1 MPSHFV
7 AHWHSVSDILLSDE
21 QTSCKSWNCFEVG
34 WVGLL
39 SVESLR
45 IVKTKVYQEILSKPL
60 YSQVSSTML
69 SWSHFMLKRIQISNC
84 IGLEIHIFGNFLQT
98 VRRLLLQTCSQSRLR
113 RWGETLGWPSRTWLS
128 SQRCSPSSNL
138 ALNIQRYVI
147 AMYST
152 VNWCLKDRSMFEALH
167 ATCRAMQSRLVEL
180 IDQVC
185 FFKSITLLCFIS
197 HPTPGGGW

>member
-7 AHWHSVSDILLSDE
+7 AHWHSVSDILLSAE

-34 WVGLL
+34 VGGAFQCRISKNCRNKGVPRNSLNTSVL
-39 SVESLR
+39 SSVQYNVKMITLYVE
-45 IVKTKVYQEILSKPL
+45 TD
-60 YSQVSSTML
+60 
-69 SWSHFMLKRIQISNC
+69 SNC
-84 IGLEIHIFGNFLQT
+84 IGLEIHIFGKVLQT
-98 VRRLLLQTCSQSRLR
+98 LRRLLLQTCSQSRLR

-128 SQRCSPSSNL
+128 SPRCSPSSNL

-185 FFKSITLLCFIS
+185 FLKSINLCFKS

>member
-1 MPSHFV
+1 MTYC
-7 AHWHSVSDILLSDE
+7 SVLSKPHVNLG
-21 QTSCKSWNCFEVG
+21 TVLRWG
-34 WVGLL
+34 WVGLF
-39 SVESLR
+39 SAESLR

-84 IGLEIHIFGNFLQT
+84 FVLEIHIFGNFLQT

-128 SQRCSPSSNL
+128 SPRCSPSSNL

-185 FFKSITLLCFIS
+185 FLKSINFCALYLIQHRWKMIS
-197 HPTPGGGW
+197 WQRTF